1 MSPYQANKL
10 IADYMG
16 KPYSDSKYHLEITDL
31 VNVETIKALGSQNK
45 RLREEIQSL
54 KAKLKDAEEVV
65 EHYNYPDVGMTG
77 QTIYK
82 SGCVANDYLNKRE
95 ENE

>member
-1 MSPYQANKL
+1 MSTWYNEVV
-10 IADYMG
+10 DFTY
-16 KPYSDSKYHLEITDL
+16 
-31 VNVETIKALGSQNK
+31 VETIKALGSQNK